1 MDDTRFGCRGSSPH
15 TRGAHRHQSSEHA
28 QSGII
33 PAYAGST
40 FSPTRRRSR
49 MADHPRIRGEHRRAV
64 GDAYGTEGS
73 SPHTRGA
80 LVAPDRCDGRGRII
94 PAYAGSTVT
103 ILQVVAGEWDHPR
116 IRGEHYA
123 VTIVVRDGQ
132 GSSPHTRGAPNLHP
146 KNDNVRGIIPAYAGS
161 TTGRRLAVW
170 QGADHPRIRGE
181 HIHPIVGF
189 GFVPGSS
196 PHTRGARFDGAGPR
210 GGLGIIPAYA
220 GSTGAGVGR
229 RYPPRDHP
237 RIRGEHQTGEC
248 RTGGQAGSSP
258 HTRGALDVAEFVG
271 AVQGIIPAY
280 AGSTWV
286 SACPTRPRRDHPRI
300 RGEHQDED
308 VEEQAN
314 AGSSPH
320 TRGAPTS
327 WGRPTRW
334 PRIIPAYAGSTT
346 PGSTTSP
353 EPRDHPRI
361 RGEHVFAYPTSIQ
374 DGGSSPHTRGARIR
388 GGRREKGLG
397 IIPAYAGSTRKDSR
411 NDTRFPDHP
420 RIRGE
425 HFDIISLISILLGSS
440 PHTRGAPETKA
451 VVYVIYRIIPA
462 YAGSTRPRRRRRD

>member
-1 MDDTRFGCRGSSPH
+1 M
-15 TRGAHRHQSSEHA
+15 
-28 QSGII
+28 
-33 PAYAGST
+33 AGK
-40 FSPTRRRSR
+40 
-49 MADHPRIRGEHRRAV
+49 DHPRIRGEHR
-64 GDAYGTEGS
+64 T
-73 SPHTRGA
+73 
-80 LVAPDRCDGRGRII
+80 
-94 PAYAGSTVT
+94 
-103 ILQVVAGEWDHPR
+103 
-116 IRGEHYA
+116 
-123 VTIVVRDGQ
+123 
-132 GSSPHTRGAPNLHP
+132 APNRSP
-146 KNDNVRGIIPAYAGS
+146 KRS
-161 TTGRRLAVW
+161 
-170 QGADHPRIRGE
+170 
-181 HIHPIVGF
+181 
-189 GFVPGSS
+189 GSS

-346 PGSTTSP
+346 PLTS
-353 EPRDHPRI
+353 
-361 RGEHVFAYPTSIQ
+361 
-374 DGGSSPHTRGARIR
+374 
-388 GGRREKGLG
+388 RRRSL
-397 IIPAYAGSTRKDSR
+397 
-411 NDTRFPDHP
+411 PDHP

-425 HFDIISLISILLGSS
+425 HSA
-440 PHTRGAPETKA
+440 RE
-451 VVYVIYRIIPA
+451 
-462 YAGSTRPRRRRRD
+462 

>member
-1 MDDTRFGCRGSSPH
+1 MTTHCPSV
-15 TRGAHRHQSSEHA
+15 
-28 QSGII
+28 GII

-40 FSPTRRRSR
+40 VKPTTRPWCRAGSSPHTRGALCRLLRDGRYPRIIPAYAGSTSVAHSGR
-49 MADHPRIRGEHRRAV
+49 ASDSDHPRIRGEHRRRAGRGIV
-64 GDAYGTEGS
+64 PFGS

-80 LVAPDRCDGRGRII
+80 RWRGAPSEQHHRII
-94 PAYAGSTVT
+94 PAYAGSTA
-103 ILQVVAGEWDHPR
+103 LRKMRSMAGKDHPR
-116 IRGEHYA
+116 IRGEHRTA
-123 VTIVVRDGQ
+123 PNRSPKRS

-334 PRIIPAYAGSTT
+334 PRIIPAYAGSTAGCGRRT
-346 PGSTTSP
+346 AR
-353 EPRDHPRI
+353 PRDHPRI
-361 RGEHVFAYPTSIQ
+361 RGEHVGVHMIVV
-374 DGGSSPHTRGARIR
+374 DGLGSSPHTRGAR
-388 GGRREKGLG
+388 LG
-397 IIPAYAGSTRKDSR
+397 AFLII
-411 NDTRFPDHP
+411 
-420 RIRGE
+420 
-425 HFDIISLISILLGSS
+425 ILG
-440 PHTRGAPETKA
+440 
-451 VVYVIYRIIPA
+451 RIIPA
-462 YAGSTRPRRRRRD
+462 YAGSTRAGSICPEITPDHPRIRGEHVRVTAHQLRHHGSSPHTRGAQHH